1 MDNNKMPISMAMNEA
16 KKQIAEAITN
26 TQLPPILLHY
36 IVKDLLSEIDILA
49 EGKLKQDIDNY
60 NKQTAQTNE

>member
-1 MDNNKMPISMAMNEA
+1 MNNNQIPMSIAMNEA
-16 KKQIAEAITN
+16 KKQIAEAITS

-49 EGKLKQDIDNY
+49 ESELKKDIDNY
-60 NKQTAQTNE
+60 NQTTQEAE